1 MKSTIVACAL
11 ALGLGLACPAQSKTI
26 VLSPLWDSAA
36 IASGLGA
43 CLGLEMRLAG
53 GDESYAKPDPAG
65 LSALDAL
72 ACLPYG
78 DGASKASTLAT
89 GAALMW
95 PALFALS
102 GEKGELFPAAAT
114 YAEALLWT
122 FAAKDALKFL
132 IPKARPYAYGSGE
145 LSAELK
151 DEAYES
157 FPSGH
162 TALAFCGATS
172 FAVLALE
179 LSPEDRA
186 TPWLVGGGYVVAAAT
201 GALRVAAGKHFIG
214 DVAVGALLGSAIGFG
229 VTKLHIRT
237 RDEEAAKISVSLS
250 AAGMGS
256 AVRGPSIIV
265 SYNLP

>member
-1 MKSTIVACAL
+1 MKRSIIACAL
-11 ALGLGLACPAQSKTI
+11 ALGIGLACPAESKTI
-26 VLSPLWDSAA
+26 ALSPLWDSAA
-36 IASGLGA
+36 LASGFGA
-43 CLGLEMRLAG
+43 CLGLEMRLSG
-53 GDESYAKPDPAG
+53 GEASYVKPDAAG

-72 ACLPYG
+72 ACLPYDEG
-78 DGASKASTLAT
+78 SSKASTLAT

-102 GEKGELFPAAAT
+102 GERNELFPAAAT

-122 FAAKDALKFL
+122 FASKDLLKFL
-132 IPKARPYAYGSGE
+132 IPKARPYAYASGE
-145 LSAELK
+145 LSGELL

-179 LSPEDRA
+179 LSPEDPV
-186 TPWLVGGGYVVAAAT
+186 TPWLVGGGYLAAT
-201 GALRVAAGKHFIG
+201 AAGAFRVLAGEHFPT

-229 VTKLHIRT
+229 VTELHIKG
-237 RDEEAAKISVSLS
+237 RDTGASKVSVSLS
-250 AAGMGS
+250 AGGGGTRA
-256 AVRGPSIIV
+256 RGPSILF
-265 SYNLP
+265 SYRLP